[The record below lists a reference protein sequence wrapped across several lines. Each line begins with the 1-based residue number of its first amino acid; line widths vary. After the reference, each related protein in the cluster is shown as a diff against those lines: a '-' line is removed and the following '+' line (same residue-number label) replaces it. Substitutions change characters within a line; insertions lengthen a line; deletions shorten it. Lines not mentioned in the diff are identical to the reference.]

1 MRASFRVIAL
11 IAGLAIVP
19 LAAAGV
25 IADAEVSQPGV
36 WLAWGGATRLHFN
49 PDALVRFGIRIAGT
63 PGASAR
69 IEGVPGRN
77 YEVETY
83 PTEEAGALT
92 VHPRPL
98 HGGTWHAY
106 ADHRMATAGALLGL
120 VVDGVEVDDIGATSK
135 TLPDFGG
142 MWSAVVGA

>member
-83 PTEEAGALT
+83 PTEDAGALQINHT
-92 VHPRPL
+92 GRTIDGVDECREDGREDPRWCRLPRPDRYRL
-98 HGGTWHAY
+98 
-106 ADHRMATAGALLGL
+106 ATCGES
-120 VVDGVEVDDIGATSK
+120 GVT
-135 TLPDFGG
+135 
-142 MWSAVVGA
+142 